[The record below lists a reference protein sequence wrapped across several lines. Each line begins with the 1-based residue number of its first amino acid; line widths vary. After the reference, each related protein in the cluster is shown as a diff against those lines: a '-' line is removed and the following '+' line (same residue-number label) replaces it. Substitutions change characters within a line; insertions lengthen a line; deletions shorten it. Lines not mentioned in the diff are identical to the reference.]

1 MIVVGRLEKI
11 AGFRFFCIAICLS
24 LHFTCSQA
32 QQLDLTQLPA
42 DGNRTVVIVP
52 VFTERE
58 SDVGS
63 AFLSDRWIRG
73 SLELANHKR
82 IPEGDQIL
90 FFNFDKVNQLVYV
103 IDQSRQE
110 RSYPID
116 SVSGFE
122 LMINNQI
129 FSFEKISWISNNYF
143 LTPVYKSEKG
153 YSLYKRLFT
162 KWERSAYQNVGYYS
176 TGKKYDEYIDYYEYY
191 LIYPGNTRFRK
202 LSLKEK
208 AVRKA
213 FPDETSLLTEFFN
226 LHDNEI
232 DEQNLIGLL
241 QYVNDKKYPD

>member
-1 MIVVGRLEKI
+1 MRRLEKI
-11 AGFRFFCIAICLS
+11 AELKFFRIAICLS
-24 LHFTCSQA
+24 LHFTRSQA
-32 QQLDLTQLPA
+32 QQLNLAQLPA
-42 DGNRTVVIVP
+42 DGNRSVVIVP

-63 AFLSDRWIRG
+63 AFLSDKWIRG
-73 SLELANHKR
+73 SVELASHKR
-82 IPEGDQIL
+82 VPAGNQSL
-90 FFNFDKVNQLVYV
+90 FFNFDKINQLVYV
-103 IDQSRQE
+103 IDQSKRE
-110 RSYPID
+110 WSYPID

-129 FSFEKISWISNNYF
+129 FSFEKISWISNSYF
-143 LTPVYKSEKG
+143 LIPVYKSEKG

-191 LIYPGNTRFRK
+191 LIYPGNSRFRK
-202 LSLKEK
+202 LNLKEK

-213 FPDETSLLTEFFN
+213 FSDETSLLAEFFN

-241 QYVNDKKYPD
+241 QYVNDKKFPE